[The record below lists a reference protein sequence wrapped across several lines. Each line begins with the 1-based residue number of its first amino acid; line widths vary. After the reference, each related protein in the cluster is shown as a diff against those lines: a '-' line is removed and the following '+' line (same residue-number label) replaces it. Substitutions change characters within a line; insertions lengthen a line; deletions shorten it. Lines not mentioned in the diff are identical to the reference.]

1 MPQIL
6 KSSAWPRMR
15 RHPAGERYSDC
26 KARFNFVAAGRRS
39 GKTLRLKAKVIRAA
53 AVGTAFADPRFFL
66 CAPTRDQAKRIFWND
81 LKAMIPRAI
90 QESVSESELMIR
102 ISNGSCIYVVG
113 LDKPARI
120 EGPPWDG
127 GGITEIANVKKGAWE
142 ENIRPALSDRN
153 GWCDLEGVP
162 EGRNHAYA
170 LAREAEAEQ
179 DELLQL
185 SEWGYHH
192 WKSAEVLPATEIES
206 AKRMLDPLTFKQE
219 FEADFVSFQGSA
231 YYSFASNV
239 HAEHRLRYNDRRAL
253 ILSLDFNVAPG
264 VAVIGQEQTLPN
276 GEMGTGWIDE
286 VWIERDSNT
295 LKVMDKFL
303 ERYAN
308 HRGILQLHGDASGGA
323 KGSAKVAGSDWELA
337 LQKLK
342 PVFGGRL
349 KAEYPRANPSE
360 RSRLNAVNSRL
371 CSALGIVRMMV
382 DPVGCPHLSI
392 DFEGVDLD
400 DQGAIDKDSDK
411 SLTHLCFR
419 GDTLVR
425 TPAGT
430 QRIDSIPE
438 RGLVKGWDGRWV
450 AYEDARLTVPDAE
463 MVAVNIQGYCDAY
476 CTPEHR
482 WWASGRWVC
491 AKDLTGLRLR
501 NWMQLAPAVPSGTPR
516 NGTVLRVLPA
526 PQVDAFCLRVPTD
539 GCFALADGWIVGN
552 SDAAGYYVSKVFPVY
567 EGSVSVSPLGL

>member
-6 KSSAWPRMR
+6 KTSAWPKMR
-15 RHPAGERYSDC
+15 RHEAGERYSDC
-26 KARFNFVAAGRRS
+26 PARFNFVAAGRRS
-39 GKTLRLKAKVIRAA
+39 GKTLRLKAKVIMAA
-53 AVGTAFADPRFFL
+53 AKGTAFADPHFFL
-66 CAPTRDQAKRIFWND
+66 GAPTRDQAKRIFWND
-81 LKAMIPRAI
+81 TKAMIPRAI
-90 QESVSESELMIR
+90 QESVSESELVVR
-102 ISNGSCIYVVG
+102 IANWSCVHIIG
-113 LDKPARI
+113 LDKPERM
-120 EGPPWDG
+120 EGSPWDG

-142 ENIRPALSDRN
+142 ENVRPALADRN

-170 LAREAEAEQ
+170 LAQDAEQQQ
-179 DELLQL
+179 DELLKL

-192 WKSAEVLPATEIES
+192 WKSAEVLPAAEIES
-206 AKRMLDPLTFKQE
+206 AKRMLDALTFKQE
-219 FEADFVSFQGSA
+219 YEADFVSFQGSA
-231 YYSFASNV
+231 YYSYDSNV
-239 HAEHRLRYNDRRAL
+239 HAEHRLRYNDRRTL
-253 ILSLDFNVAPG
+253 ILSLDFNVSPG

-303 ERYAN
+303 SRYSN
-308 HRGILQLHGDASGGA
+308 HRGVLHLHGDASGGA
-323 KGSAKVAGSDWELA
+323 QGSAKVAGSDWELA

-342 PVFGGRL
+342 PIFGGRL

-371 CSALGIVRMMV
+371 CSALGIVRMMI

-400 DQGAIDKDSDK
+400 DQGAIEKLKDK
-411 SLTHLCFR
+411 SLSHLCFR

-425 TPAGT
+425 TPAGN

-438 RGLVKGWDGRWV
+438 RGLVQGKDGVWV
-450 AYEDARLTVPDAE
+450 PYEDARLTVPGAE
-463 MVAVNIQGYCDAY
+463 LVAVGIQGHSDVY
-476 CTPEHR
+476 CTPDHR
-482 WWASGRWVC
+482 FLTKRCGWKQAR
-491 AKDLTGLRLR
+491 DLVIGHRLKR
-501 NWMQLAPAVPSGTPR
+501 CGSPGTMGATDGGIVAGVR
-516 NGTVLRVLPA
+516 PA
-526 PQVDAFCLRVPTD
+526 PIADAYCLRVPTD

-552 SDAAGYYVSKVFPVY
+552 SDAVGYYVSKVFPVY
-567 EGSVSVSPLGL
+567 EGSVSARPLGI